1 MNIVLVAEVS
11 IAQVIGGAERVL
23 REQALGLASRGHAV
37 QVLTRMRTDD
47 DTVFQKVGEIA
58 ETRYAVDRR
67 NAIRFFLSSLRNAKR
82 AWKLLIGR
90 QLPDVIMLHQSL
102 PGLALGVSAAP
113 IIYVCLSLAH
123 EEFESRNRPSTG
135 LTGRFVHAISSLA
148 RRWTER
154 AVIRRARRIV
164 VLSDFMQQRV
174 LDYHGVSADRID
186 LIPGGVDTEFFS
198 PAPDRR
204 AVRSALGLAEQEF
217 VLFTVRNLVP
227 RMGLAELIQAMVRLR
242 GVIPRLRLLIGGSGV
257 LRSELEG
264 RVKALGLDDCVRF
277 LGFVPEALLP
287 DYYRAADLFVLPTAE
302 LEGFGLVTVEALAS
316 GTPVLGTSVGATD
329 EILGKLDPSLL
340 AAGADAE
347 SLAAGI
353 AALYR
358 RFMAD
363 PAARARLSAEGRA
376 LVLRDYTWAR
386 HCEQLEAVL
395 AEVRGPHAESFL

>member
-11 IAQVIGGAERVL
+11 IVQVIGGAERVL
-23 REQALGLASRGHAV
+23 RAQALGLASRGHAV
-37 QVLTRMRTDD
+37 RVLTRMRTDD
-47 DTVFQKVGEIA
+47 DTMFQKVGEIA
-58 ETRYAVDRR
+58 ETRYAVDRC
-67 NAIRFFLSSLRNAKR
+67 NAIRFFLSSLHNAKQ

-90 QLPDVIMLHQSL
+90 HLPDVIVIHQSL
-102 PGLALGVSAAP
+102 PGLALGVSTAP

-123 EEFESRNRPSTG
+123 EEFESRNKPSTG
-135 LTGRFVHAISSLA
+135 LMGRTAHAISSLV

-164 VLSDFMQQRV
+164 VLSDFMRRRV
-174 LDYHGVSADRID
+174 IDYHGVSADRID
-186 LIPGGVDTEFFS
+186 LIPGGVDTAIFS
-198 PAPDRR
+198 PTSDRR
-204 AVRSALGLAEQEF
+204 AVRSALGLTEQEF

-227 RMGLAELIQAMVRLR
+227 RMGLAELIQAMARLR
-242 GVIPRLRLLIGGSGV
+242 GDIPGLRLLIGGSGV

-329 EILGKLDPSLL
+329 EILDKLDSSLL
-340 AAGADAE
+340 AAGTDAE

-353 AALYR
+353 SALYR

-363 PAARARLSAEGRA
+363 PAARARLSTEGRA

-395 AEVRGPHAESFL
+395 AEARGLHAESFR